1 MFGYYLVTMAV
12 VSVGI
17 GVGVMVLV
25 VIVSAVVS
33 AVVPVVVLGCEVR
46 CLTGVGSWVCDSG
59 CCSAGARFMSSFPA
73 PIITI
78 RSMML
83 KIKRFIV
90 GVN

>member
-1 MFGYYLVTMAV
+1 MFGYFLVTMAV

-17 GVGVMVLV
+17 GVGV
-25 VIVSAVVS
+25 IVSVVMESVVVS
-33 AVVPVVVLGCEVR
+33 GCVMR
-46 CLTGVGSWVCDSG
+46 CSTGVGSWVCDSG
-59 CCSAGARFMSSFPA
+59 CCSAGARFMSSFPT

>member
-1 MFGYYLVTMAV
+1 MTMV
-12 VSVGI
+12 VMSEGI

-33 AVVPVVVLGCEVR
+33 VVVSGCVKR
-46 CLTGVGSWVCDSG
+46 CSTGVGSWVCDSG

-73 PIITI
+73 PMITI
-78 RSMML
+78 SSMML